1 MEKKIIK
8 VLVVEDSPVA
18 RKLLMYILSS
28 DPEIHMIG
36 TANNGAEALEILER
50 KKPDII
56 IMGINMPKMNGF
68 EATRRIM
75 ETHPVPIVIVSAT
88 WDAKEVE
95 TTFRA
100 VEAGAV
106 AVLDKPRGINH
117 PDYESMSKEFV
128 QTVKLMSEVKVVRRW
143 ARLRR
148 TEASPAVSQKVELK
162 RTLPSIKLVA
172 IGASTGGPQV
182 LQTILSKFPKDFS
195 VPLLIVQHIA
205 AGFLEGLVEWLNQ
218 ITDIPIH
225 IAAHGERILPGH
237 AYLAPDDFHMGV
249 ERGTQIALSKDAPE
263 NGLCPSVSYLFR
275 SVADVFGKNA
285 VGVLL
290 TGMGKDG
297 AEELKL
303 MKEKGAVTIA
313 QDKES
318 SVVHGMPG
326 EAIKLDAAMHVLPPD
341 KIAAILES
349 LVNKK

>member
-28 DPEIHMIG
+28 DPEVHVIG
-36 TANNGAEALEILER
+36 TANNGVEALEFLAC
-50 KKPDII
+50 KKPDAI

-75 ETHPVPIVIVSAT
+75 ETHPVPVVIVSAT

-148 TEASPAVSQKVELK
+148 TEVSPAVPQKVELK
-162 RTLPSIKLVA
+162 RTPPSIKLVA

-182 LQTILSKFPKDFS
+182 LQTILSNLPKDFS
-195 VPLLIVQHIA
+195 VPVLIVQHIA
-205 AGFLEGLVEWLNQ
+205 TGFLTGLTDWLGK
-218 ITDIPIH
+218 TTSLPIH
-225 IAAHGERILPGH
+225 IATHGERILPGQV
-237 AYLAPDDFHMGV
+237 YLAPDGFHMGV
-249 ERGTQIALSKDAPE
+249 ERGGRIALSKDKPE
-263 NGLCPSVSYLFR
+263 NSLRPAVSYLFR
-275 SVADVFGKNA
+275 SVASVFGKSA
-285 VGVLL
+285 IGVLL
-290 TGMGKDG
+290 TGMGTDG

-303 MKEKGAVTIA
+303 MKEKSAVTIA

-326 EAIKLDAAMHVLPPD
+326 EAIKLDAVTYVLSPD
-341 KIAAILES
+341 KIVTTLGR